1 MSSEKSQSFAVIFA
15 NVTLLTAMAGFAV
28 LLVYALLRSWQIGAA
43 VPTLQKSY
51 LYPIFALFSGCGMV
65 GCFTIFRLHDGLKI
79 NIALLLV
86 STVSTLYVIEGGLL
100 ILTLCMSSGTLQDP
114 DDSTFEERV
123 HLARKF
129 RMFFDSRTPLEVVVD
144 LRARQI
150 EAYPAMLPVY
160 FVEQPVKTHEP
171 PETLPLGGIS
181 HKLTVLCN
189 ETGEYAIY
197 ESDEHGFNNPYGVF
211 EQRSIDIILVGDS
224 FTHGYCV
231 KQGGDIAG
239 RLRHKGKTV
248 VNLGMGANGPLLELA
263 SLKEFAEPLRPN
275 IVLWMYY
282 EGNDLQDL
290 ERDYAS
296 ALLRRYMEEEDYSQD
311 LIHRQAEVDALLQ
324 HYSRARMRQEQ
335 WVMQQKQPKVLAA
348 KFLKLWRLRN
358 LFGLAPLPASQKSP
372 YTLRHPVA
380 DSLRLLARVLATANE
395 MTSAW
400 GGKLYVVYLPS
411 WERYAKDIDQ
421 RTFMRRDR
429 VFALLQELH
438 LPLID
443 VHEMLM
449 QHDDPLSLIPFR
461 GRGHF
466 TREGYDL
473 IARGIAAHLQEDA
486 F

>member
-1 MSSEKSQSFAVIFA
+1 
-15 NVTLLTAMAGFAV
+15 
-28 LLVYALLRSWQIGAA
+28 
-43 VPTLQKSY
+43 
-51 LYPIFALFSGCGMV
+51 
-65 GCFTIFRLHDGLKI
+65 
-79 NIALLLV
+79 
-86 STVSTLYVIEGGLL
+86 
-100 ILTLCMSSGTLQDP
+100 
-114 DDSTFEERV
+114 
-123 HLARKF
+123 
-129 RMFFDSRTPLEVVVD
+129 
-144 LRARQI
+144 
-150 EAYPAMLPVY
+150 
-160 FVEQPVKTHEP
+160 
-171 PETLPLGGIS
+171 
-181 HKLTVLCN
+181 
-189 ETGEYAIY
+189 
-197 ESDEHGFNNPYGVF
+197 
-211 EQRSIDIILVGDS
+211 
-224 FTHGYCV
+224 
-231 KQGGDIAG
+231 
-239 RLRHKGKTV
+239 
-248 VNLGMGANGPLLELA
+248 
-263 SLKEFAEPLRPN
+263 
-275 IVLWMYY
+275 
-282 EGNDLQDL
+282 
-290 ERDYAS
+290 
-296 ALLRRYMEEEDYSQD
+296 
-311 LIHRQAEVDALLQ
+311 
-324 HYSRARMRQEQ
+324 
-335 WVMQQKQPKVLAA
+335 MQQKQPKVLAA